1 MTKQIPSPSQL
12 LRVRYVTDGHFV
24 CLFFFTF
31 LIVGLPWILDSAQ
44 TPHGTLHR
52 IRGTPSPN
60 VVYGNPDIEFGTL
73 DFPSA
78 CLICNVPWE
87 EGAVRRDKSGFNL
100 KARWKAVVALE
111 SSMHGQVRLSVV
123 CGDAPN
129 TDQQSLQVLGP
140 NRMRADDTRVHTPYV
155 MIAFLG

>member
-1 MTKQIPSPSQL
+1 MKFRLVVNQKTLWYTSSDDKANSES
-12 LRVRYVTDGHFV
+12 
-24 CLFFFTF
+24 F
-31 LIVGLPWILDSAQ
+31 LATPGKILDSAQ

-111 SSMHGQVRLSVV
+111 SSMHGAWPES
-123 CGDAPN
+123 DA
-129 TDQQSLQVLGP
+129 
-140 NRMRADDTRVHTPYV
+140 RRRY
-155 MIAFLG
+155 